1 MAIQGANGEVIDF
14 PANNNNSAS
23 FELKQQMI
31 TQTAEDCTKDV
42 EVMVLLKYL
51 SNF

>member
-14 PANNNNSAS
+14 AANNNNSAS

-31 TQTAEDCTKDV
+31 RQTAEDCTKDV